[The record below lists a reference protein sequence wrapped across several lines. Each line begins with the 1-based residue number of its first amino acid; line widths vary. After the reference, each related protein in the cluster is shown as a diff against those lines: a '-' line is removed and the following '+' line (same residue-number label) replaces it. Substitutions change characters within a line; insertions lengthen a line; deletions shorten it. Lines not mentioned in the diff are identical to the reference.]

1 MEHHWNTVYQTKD
14 TTQVS
19 WYQDYPKTSLDLIT
33 VTGVEKSRPLLDVG
47 GGDSCLV
54 DVLLASGYTDVTV
67 VDIAAL
73 ALEKAQSR
81 LGAQAQQIRW
91 IVADVLHLPDDL
103 QVDLWHD
110 RAAFHFL
117 RMPEDIA
124 RYAENVAQHI
134 KPHGYLVLGTFSLRG
149 PQECSG
155 LPVSRY
161 SEETIKRVFRPDFQ
175 PIRSF
180 EEEHT
185 TPFHTTQFFLWTIFK
200 KISSVEVPHLLS
212 REHVCSLDKA

>member
-1 MEHHWNTVYQTKD
+1 MEHHWNAIYRTKD

-19 WYQDYPKTSLDLIT
+19 WYQAYPKTSFDLIIT
-33 VTGVEKSRPLLDVG
+33 TGIEKSRPLLDVG

-54 DVLLASGYTDVTV
+54 DVLQASGYTDITV
-67 VDIAAL
+67 VDIASAAL
-73 ALEKAQSR
+73 QKAQRR

-91 IVADVLHLPDDL
+91 IVAGVLHLPDDL
-103 QVDLWHD
+103 LVDIWHD
-110 RAAFHFL
+110 RATFHFL
-117 RMPEDIA
+117 RRPEDIA
-124 RYAENVAQHI
+124 RYAGKAAQHI
-134 KPHGYLVLGTFSLRG
+134 NRHGYLVLGIFSLRG

-161 SEETIKRVFRPDFQ
+161 SQETIKEVFRPAFQ

-185 TPFHTTQFFLWTIFK
+185 TPIHTTQHFLWTIFK
-200 KISSVEVPHLLS
+200 KI
-212 REHVCSLDKA
+212 